1 MKKRRSKILGVQ
13 NSSLLRH
20 AVTTIAGEIT
30 EPIISVESSDEEDF
44 MPKMTK
50 NDQDK
55 ALIELTNSILNIQ
68 LKVPDIYD
76 VFEESSQD
84 SVSSLRLICVV

>member
-1 MKKRRSKILGVQ
+1 
-13 NSSLLRH
+13 
-20 AVTTIAGEIT
+20 
-30 EPIISVESSDEEDF
+30 

-68 LKVPDIYD
+68 LKVPEIYD
-76 VFEESSQD
+76 VFEESS
-84 SVSSLRLICVV
+84 

>member
-1 MKKRRSKILGVQ
+1 
-13 NSSLLRH
+13 
-20 AVTTIAGEIT
+20 
-30 EPIISVESSDEEDF
+30 
-44 MPKMTK
+44 MTK

-76 VFEESSQD
+76 VFEESS
-84 SVSSLRLICVV
+84 